1 MKFKSTTTYFY
12 EAELL
17 FTTQICTDNSQADS
31 FGFIQT
37 MPMSSNIPSGTMAWR
52 MSFSNRD
59 HSCCQPFLW
68 PY

>member
-1 MKFKSTTTYFY
+1 MKLNCYLQLKYG
-12 EAELL
+12 
-17 FTTQICTDNSQADS
+17 TDNSQADS

-37 MPMSSNIPSGTMAWR
+37 MPMSSNIPSGTMAWC